1 MAVENKNKRTWLK
14 FLSKNSEVPLTE
26 DEIRQ
31 VEEEIIKFFE
41 IIENNN
47 NVSAGLYIF
56 VRSLNILMDH
66 QQFKQKL
73 NFTTEDIQLQF
84 EKEEEKWKVGLHV
97 LEAALTY
104 RDLEKKV
111 EVPIFRKNQQSS
123 NKIIQL

>member
-73 NFTTEDIQLQF
+73 NFTTEDI
-84 EKEEEKWKVGLHV
+84 
-97 LEAALTY
+97 
-104 RDLEKKV
+104 
-111 EVPIFRKNQQSS
+111 
-123 NKIIQL
+123 